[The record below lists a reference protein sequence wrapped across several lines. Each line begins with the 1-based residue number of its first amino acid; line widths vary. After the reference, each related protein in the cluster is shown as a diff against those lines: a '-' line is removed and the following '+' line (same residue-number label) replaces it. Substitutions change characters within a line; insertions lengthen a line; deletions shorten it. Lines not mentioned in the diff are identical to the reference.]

1 MIAELTLLDGNPIT
15 VNMET
20 VESFQPS
27 DDQTILRFVDGR
39 FETVQESYDA
49 VAELLNPERQAGC

>member
-27 DDQTILRFVDGR
+27 DDQTLLCFVDGR
-39 FETVQESYDA
+39 SETVRESYDA
-49 VAELLNPERQAGC
+49 VAELLNPERQSGE